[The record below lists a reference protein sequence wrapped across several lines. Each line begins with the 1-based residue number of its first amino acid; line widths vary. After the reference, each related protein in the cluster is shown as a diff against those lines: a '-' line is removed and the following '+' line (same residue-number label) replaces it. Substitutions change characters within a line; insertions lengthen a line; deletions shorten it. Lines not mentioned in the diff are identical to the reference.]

1 MRAKRRKKASSIG
14 LNTLGIVAAF
24 AFLIFA
30 FSRNSPALL
39 AQSAD
44 SSLAAASMT
53 VSAGV
58 APNQY
63 NTLAAQLQQKEAQL
77 DQEQNSIQQQSASVD
92 MLGVYSL
99 LISLALFILV
109 AFNFYF
115 DWKRSR
121 TPLGSSSPFSVDL
134 SSRR

>member
-1 MRAKRRKKASSIG
+1 MRAKRRKKPSATG
-14 LNTLGIVAAF
+14 LNAVGIVAAF

-58 APNQY
+58 APNPY

-99 LISLALFILV
+99 FISIALFVLV

-121 TPLGSSSPFSVDL
+121 RGAAGPSPYSVDL
-134 SSRR
+134 TSR